1 MVAKVLYNFHKKAIN
16 NIFDRLL
23 LLKILFSKLIIFL
36 SLAWKYRI
44 LILPN
49 EKEHKIKTKCLLIYH
64 ILLHSV
70 ISW

>member
-36 SLAWKYRI
+36 SLA
-44 LILPN
+44 
-49 EKEHKIKTKCLLIYH
+49 
-64 ILLHSV
+64 
-70 ISW
+70 